1 MWWWKMAAA
10 ARVSALLL
18 VYTHSVKSP
27 RTHTRSCVQLFLPD
41 SYKYK
46 GCLRSLVGRSVY
58 VSCRPGLLFQHYKA
72 SEHKSMTAGTTSRE
86 IHALSHDLEDSSC
99 PNFLFLFF
107 FFSRENLRHW
117 YTSSKIKEWI
127 GVTSFTTKS
136 DQKEVNLEFESGV
149 WNSVRFGL

>member
-1 MWWWKMAAA
+1 MAAA

-58 VSCRPGLLFQHYKA
+58 VSCRRGLLFQHYKA
-72 SEHKSMTAGTTSRE
+72 SEHKSMTAGTTSRK

-99 PNFLFLFF
+99 PNLLFF
-107 FFSRENLRHW
+107 FFFFPGKLKALIYFKKNQRMNW
-117 YTSSKIKEWI
+117 CDVI
-127 GVTSFTTKS
+127 
-136 DQKEVNLEFESGV
+136 
-149 WNSVRFGL
+149 